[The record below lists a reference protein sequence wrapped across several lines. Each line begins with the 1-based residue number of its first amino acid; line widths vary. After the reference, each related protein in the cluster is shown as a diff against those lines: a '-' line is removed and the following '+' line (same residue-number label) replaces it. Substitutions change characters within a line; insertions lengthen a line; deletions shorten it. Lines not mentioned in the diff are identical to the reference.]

1 MTMVET
7 HPFEIFVPPNAK
19 YLILGSFAAKEAMK
33 DHPKFD
39 ASYDW
44 YYGTRRNQFWSILE
58 AVYNMELRDK
68 QSKQDLFTRLGIGI
82 GDIIYQ
88 VERDKDSSLDYY
100 LKNPAYNKD
109 AIAHAVDENPI
120 HTIFFTSRFVEKRF
134 SSEFKEIINPHP
146 TIELIALPSP
156 STRYA
161 RMNLEQKITRYKEL
175 LPEFV

>member
-1 MTMVET
+1 M
-7 HPFEIFVPPNAK
+7 
-19 YLILGSFAAKEAMK
+19 G
-33 DHPKFD
+33 
-39 ASYDW
+39 
-44 YYGTRRNQFWSILE
+44 
-58 AVYNMELRDK
+58 LRDK
-68 QSKQDLFTRLGIGI
+68 QSKQEFFTRLGIGI

-109 AIAHAVDENPI
+109 TIAHAINNNPI

-134 SSEFKEIINPHP
+134 RREFKEIIKPHP
-146 TIELIALPSP
+146 TIDLIALPSP

-161 RMNLEQKITRYKEL
+161 RMSLEEKIARYKEL